1 VSFEVP
7 ADAYA
12 RFIGEYSDRLAVD
25 FADFAGVRAG
35 QRVLDVGCGPG
46 GLTAE
51 LVARVGSDHVAA
63 VEPSASFVEAA
74 RHRLPDVD
82 VRSGVAEDLPY
93 DDQTFDGALAQ
104 LVVHFMADPVAGL
117 GEMARVTKSGGVVAA
132 CVWDHAGGLGPLT
145 AFWNAARDIDPGVD
159 DKSGRAG
166 AHDGHLAELCA
177 TAGLGAIESSMLT
190 VRRAFAT
197 FDDWWEPF
205 TYGIGPA
212 GAYVA
217 TLDVAHRAALR
228 NRCAE
233 QLPAAPFKLAASA
246 WTVRARP

>member
-1 VSFEVP
+1 VSFEVS
-7 ADAYA
+7 ANAYA

-63 VEPSASFVEAA
+63 VEPSASFVEAV

-145 AFWNAARDIDPGVD
+145 AFWNTARDIDPAVD
-159 DKSGRAG
+159 DESGRAG
-166 AHDGHLAELCA
+166 AHEGHLAELCA
-177 TAGLGAIESSMLT
+177 TAGLGAIESSLLT

-228 NRCAE
+228 DRCAE
-233 QLPAAPFKLAASA
+233 QLPAAPFELAASA